1 MEGPGLR
8 VIVRSSIGNLLTGAL
23 GGTMN
28 ADLELE
34 RIDDRT
40 EQLTRRIDELA
51 RELDALK
58 SELQRGA
65 LSSDV
70 QRPAVGGT
78 ANDSAKVAEAGS
90 GAANGA
96 EHAAMSRRHALRA
109 AGVLAAGAVAG
120 GAGII
125 ATATPAAAAQ
135 GNFNGGSPAVI
146 ANGGAGAS
154 SIGVDAQVQGTNGR
168 AVQGTS
174 TGNDG
179 VGVYGEGPFAG
190 IHGTSINGL
199 GVYAESAATH
209 AVFADMGAP
218 YPDGIAL
225 AGVYGRGTNG
235 IGVSGVGRIGM
246 RAAGDVAGVQATA
259 SEDGYPA
266 IEARGDVGVSIGT
279 TGTAFR
285 FDNTATSPLTSG
297 GTYETRDIVVDSAG
311 VIWFCVAGGT
321 PGTWRMLSGPSTAGA
336 FTPLTP
342 ARVYD
347 SRLGTYAQNGVLGG
361 GQNRTIS
368 VANSYN
374 VNGVQVTANFVP
386 VGATAVFANVTV
398 VDTVGA
404 GYLAVNPGGTT
415 VVSASTINWSASGQV
430 LANGVVL
437 TLNGS
442 RQLSVINGS
451 GGSTQ
456 FIIDV
461 LGYYR

>member
-1 MEGPGLR
+1 
-8 VIVRSSIGNLLTGAL
+8 
-23 GGTMN
+23 MN
-28 ADLELE
+28 ADHEL
-34 RIDDRT
+34 DCNYDRT
-40 EQLTRRIDELA
+40 EQLARRIDELA

-58 SELQRGA
+58 SELQRGP
-65 LSSDV
+65 LSVDGARPTADV
-70 QRPAVGGT
+70 T
-78 ANDSAKVAEAGS
+78 AASATSVAEAGS
-90 GAANGA
+90 DVVEGT
-96 EHAAMSRRHALRA
+96 EHASMSRRHALRA

-125 ATATPAAAAQ
+125 ATASPAAAAQ
-135 GNFNGGSPAVI
+135 GNFFGGSPAVI

-154 SIGVDAQVQGTNGR
+154 AIGVDAQVQGTNAR

-179 VGVYGEGPFAG
+179 VGVYGEGPAAG
-190 IHGTSINGL
+190 ISGYSTNGQ
-199 GVYAESAATH
+199 GVYAASATSH
-209 AVFADMGAP
+209 ALFADMQEL
-218 YPDGIAL
+218 YPTGIAL

-235 IGVSGVGRIGM
+235 IGVTGVGRIGM
-246 RAAGDVAGVQATA
+246 RASGDVAGVQATA
-259 SEDGYPA
+259 NEIGYPA
-266 IEARGDVGVSIGT
+266 IEARGDVGVSVGT
-279 TGTAFR
+279 TRTAFR

-336 FTPLTP
+336 FTPVTP

-347 SRLGTYAQNGVLGG
+347 SRLATYAQNGVLGS

-415 VVSASTINWSASGQV
+415 VVSASTINWSESGQV
-430 LANGVVL
+430 LANGVTL
-437 TLNGS
+437 TLNGT
-442 RQLSVINGS
+442 RQISVINGS